1 MSTYYEQLG
10 IDSKA
15 TQSEIKKAY
24 RRMAKKYHPDLNPNE
39 GAEQKFIEIEIA
51 YSCLS
56 KPDSRLAYDR
66 LLKYGESGMNN
77 STVTRKYR
85 NDVNR
90 RTSSGRSNANR
101 RTRMTYDQYQRDEL
115 LRTSSTAVIIQSII
129 TIVVGT
135 LLAIILYNI
144 AVKMYGPNTREWTE
158 HNSVYILEGTYVLSL
173 IGLSYVYEPIVRNII
188 VGKPKK

>member
-1 MSTYYEQLG
+1 MSTYYKQLG
-10 IDSKA
+10 IDEKA

-39 GAEQKFIEIEIA
+39 GAQQKFIEIEIA

-56 KPDSRLAYDR
+56 KQDSRLAYDR
-66 LLKYGESGMNN
+66 LLKYGESELTNPAFM
-77 STVTRKYR
+77 RKYR

-90 RTSSGRSNANR
+90 RASKGRSNANT
-101 RTRMTYDQYQRDEL
+101 RTRMTYEQYQRDEL

-129 TIVVGT
+129 TVIFGAV
-135 LLAIILYNI
+135 LAIILYKI
-144 AVKMYGPNTREWTE
+144 AVKMYGPYTREWTA
-158 HNSVYILEGTYVLSL
+158 HRSVYVLAGTYVLSL
-173 IGLSYVYEPIVRNII
+173 IGLSYVYEPMVRNII